1 MLTVFEKIPDQ
12 FVQAYDA
19 QFQTWAREF
28 RTRGSRCCV
37 EFARP
42 PGSPVLLDV
51 EGRAVKRGAWLTAE
65 IDKSRPQQ
73 PKIVIRPAD
82 EFAEDLIARHTK
94 EMQAVWFS

>member
-1 MLTVFEKIPDQ
+1 MITVFEKIPEQ

-28 RTRGSRCCV
+28 RTRGPRCCV

-42 PGSPVLLDV
+42 VGTAVLLD
-51 EGRAVKRGAWLTAE
+51 EGGRPIKFGAWLTAE
-65 IDKSRPQQ
+65 VDKSKPQE

-82 EFAEDLIARHTK
+82 GFAEELIARHTK
-94 EMQAVWFS
+94 DMQRFWQH